1 MEIKRKRNHGF
12 AQDAWKLFRKNKA
25 AMAGLGVLAVF
36 VFFAVFAGLVL
47 PYEQAL
53 AHEQPEL
60 LIATG
65 AQPRLGLAASLA
77 AEAGSP
83 FSLVWV
89 LVLPQAARARTII
102 AAMAMQSSFF
112 IFIIFV
118 SFSVL
123 RFLGNKKTA
132 PAVQGEGR
140 CR

>member
-1 MEIKRKRNHGF
+1 M
-12 AQDAWKLFRKNKA
+12 A
-25 AMAGLGVLAVF
+25 ASSASWVICWQMPTTYCASAGAVF
-36 VFFAVFAGLVL
+36 SA
-47 PYEQAL
+47 
-53 AHEQPEL
+53 
-60 LIATG
+60 
-65 AQPRLGLAASLA
+65 LGLAASLG
-77 AEAGSP
+77 AEDGSP